1 MTLEEAKDEMLKF
14 VKLKTTMM
22 PVFATV
28 IMEQAA
34 QPVRRGRWIYLYD
47 GNYRCSECG
56 DWWTCD
62 ETPMESGMLY
72 CPNCGAKM
80 DGERRTDERS
90 EKAK

>member
-28 IMEQAA
+28 IMEQAE
-34 QPVRRGRWIYLYD
+34 PVKRGRWIYLYD
-47 GNYRCSECG
+47 GDYKCSQCG
-56 DWWTCD
+56 NWLTCE
-62 ETPMESGMLY
+62 ETPRESGLLY

-80 DGERRTDERS
+80 DEVDHV
-90 EKAK
+90 

>member
-28 IMEQAA
+28 IMEQAE
-34 QPVRRGRWIYLYD
+34 PVKHGRWIHERLASTGGGSYSVV
-47 GNYRCSECG
+47 RCSRCLWPEPEYPLM
-56 DWWTCD
+56 
-62 ETPMESGMLY
+62 ETNY

-80 DGERRTDERS
+80 DEVDHV
-90 EKAK
+90 